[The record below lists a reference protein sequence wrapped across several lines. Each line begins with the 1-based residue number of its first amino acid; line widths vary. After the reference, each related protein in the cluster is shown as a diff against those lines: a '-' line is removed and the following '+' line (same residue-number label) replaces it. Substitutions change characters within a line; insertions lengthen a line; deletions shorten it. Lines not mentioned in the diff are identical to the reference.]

1 MNKIKH
7 DFDKLFS
14 DESRFSEANE
24 KRVMQ
29 EIIAR
34 RNTSRKRS
42 WQYPLIMCGSIF
54 LIVLLAVIVSFESNI
69 SKEESLALWLQE
81 SGADEI
87 LYEEMNV
94 LQKED
99 ALVVYKVQ
107 TGSSLLVHA
116 AYLIFKDGEWISTD
130 HCTNGFG
137 TEDATVHYLNSRQA
151 PYLYCGTERSNGL
164 KKVIVGKQ
172 EGKILEIANAGMF
185 WFAFSKQ
192 PVARVVY
199 EYIDG
204 SMQRMNSIEW
214 ASTDIDDRVPVIG
227 NMTGQQYKIQYTSNA
242 MNRGNHEYTSYP
254 IVIEPNVENL
264 NRGDVVYVNAE
275 DGTKTIARIVGL
287 PGEKIAIHD
296 GTIIVNTIPLDI
308 YYGFATQM
316 GFDVFEAYIDKLK
329 EDGATFDE
337 NEIRKYFFWNMDE
350 LPLDAGEYYVAADNW
365 GHGIMTKITDSLI
378 IGKVLGYEALE
389 IANEW
394 SKSERAL
401 YDAFREQNDVEIFRD
416 VDPLTIARVQLY
428 AKFLAD
434 EQTVY
439 RLYTTRENYSK
450 WSEAEHMRQHTQ
462 VEAERNRSWAL
473 EMAKAMKNGAFKELP
488 DHGGVILF
496 TQNESDMGYQMVKN
510 ENGIWQVAFMPIQ

>member
-7 DFDKLFS
+7 EFDKLFS
-14 DESRFSEANE
+14 EESRFSEANE
-24 KRVMQ
+24 ARIMQ
-29 EIIAR
+29 EITAR
-34 RNTSRKRS
+34 KNTSPKRS
-42 WQYPLIMCGSIF
+42 WQYPLIICGSIV

-69 SKEESLALWLQE
+69 SKEESLALWLQK

-99 ALVVYKVQ
+99 AFIIYKVQ
-107 TGSSLLVHA
+107 TDSGLLVHA
-116 AYLIFKDGEWISTD
+116 TYLIYQNSEWVFQD
-130 HCTNGFG
+130 NCTNGFG
-137 TEDATVHYLNSRQA
+137 TEDVIVHYRQSSN
-151 PYLYCGTERSNGL
+151 LYCGAVRSNSL
-164 KKVIVGKQ
+164 KKVIVGQQKA
-172 EGKILEIANAGMF
+172 KLLEVANEGMF

-192 PVARVVY
+192 PGARVVY
-199 EYIDG
+199 EYMDG

-214 ASTDIDDRVPVIG
+214 SYTDIDDRVPVLG
-227 NMTGQQYKIQYTSNA
+227 NMSGQQYKVQYTGNA
-242 MNRGNHEYTSYP
+242 MDRGNNEYTSYP
-254 IVIEPNVENL
+254 IVVEPNIGKL
-264 NRGDVVYVNAE
+264 NSGDVVYVNAE

-287 PGEKIAIHD
+287 PGEKVAIHD

-316 GFDVFEAYIDKLK
+316 GFDVFEVYIDKLK

-350 LPLDAGEYYVAADNW
+350 LTVNADEYFVAADNW
-365 GHGIMTKITDSLI
+365 GHGMLSKITDAQI
-378 IGKVLGYEALE
+378 IGKVLGYEAGE
-389 IANEW
+389 MANEW
-394 SKSERAL
+394 TETERSL
-401 YDAFREQNDVEIFRD
+401 YDAFREQNNMEIFRD
-416 VDPLTIARVQLY
+416 VEPLTIARVQLY

-462 VEAERNRSWAL
+462 VEAESNRSWAF
-473 EMAKAMKNGAFKELP
+473 EMAKAMENGTFKELP

-496 TQNESDMGYQMVKN
+496 TQNESDMGYQMVRN